1 MTGSNIPFVYLF
13 GDVSACLG
21 VWLVCSLQL
30 EYLFLYLICYLFV
43 CQYNVHVYLY
53 VFSYV
58 STYLSAC
65 LTFYLFEYILINKNF
80 TDFHNQGNT
89 LFFLD
94 VSDYSFFRNDND
106 KNEQ

>member
-1 MTGSNIPFVYLF
+1 MTFWDGVVDIVIEWIEVDDT
-13 GDVSACLG
+13 GDGDIV
-21 VWLVCSLQL
+21 
-30 EYLFLYLICYLFV
+30 
-43 CQYNVHVYLY
+43 
-53 VFSYV
+53 
-58 STYLSAC
+58 
-65 LTFYLFEYILINKNF
+65 ILINKNF